1 MLRRCGGVA
10 GDGRGE
16 CGGRESADWRCREG
30 YRMCEFPECGKEF
43 SHEYKM
49 RNHMKTVH
57 GIVE

>member
-1 MLRRCGGVA
+1 
-10 GDGRGE
+10 
-16 CGGRESADWRCREG
+16 
-30 YRMCEFPECGKEF
+30 MCEFPECGKEF